1 MLLQDVC
8 EFTHKLLDWLEE
20 AFKTREVTKEDVAM
34 KEDPAVK
41 DNARAEEEPMEADLE
56 KTDAEKE
63 SPTGAREEEGREEG
77 EEREEG
83 GGGKNPMYSLFY
95 GQVSAKG

>member
-1 MLLQDVC
+1 MQDVC

-20 AFKTREVTKEDVAM
+20 AFKTRDVTKGDVAM

-63 SPTGAREEEGREEG
+63 SPTGAREEEGRKQG
-77 EEREEG
+77 EEG

-95 GQVSAKG
+95 GQVSHRG